1 MEALPLDFGDF
12 NGLVENLRGAALC
25 TTPIGIRFARG
36 AVTYEVAVQNS
47 RILIA
52 AAVEAGVRRIVHISI
67 TNPSEDSPL
76 PYFQGKALVEKAI
89 QEPGLSYAILR
100 PTVLFSPE
108 DVLINNIA
116 WFLRRF
122 PAFPIAG
129 SGDYPIQPVFVD
141 DLAQLAVNAGAG
153 SEEVVLDAVGPETF
167 TFEEMVRLI
176 ARRVGSRARLI
187 HVRPSVAL
195 LAARMAGWLVRDVVL
210 TRDEID
216 GLMAGHLVSADPP
229 PPPPGSPS
237 GWRPKALRWDGATPR
252 NWAATTA
259 ARKVAHEIGWEKRTP
274 KSDKIERRRCQYERC
289 PSRKIHEGIPPGSS
303 EAGNGREAIIA
314 GGSPP
319 VVPGA
324 IDVRVLGE
332 GTKGRQTGRCR
343 QDVQALD

>member
-1 MEALPLDFGDF
+1 MSQSSLSVVTGAFGYSGKYIARRLLEQGGIVKTLTRTPASRSPFGDWVEALPLDFGDF
-12 NGLVENLRGAALC
+12 NGLVENLRGAATLYN
-25 TTPIGIRFARG
+25 TYWIRFARG
-36 AVTYEVAVQNS
+36 TVTHDVAVQNS
-47 RILIA
+47 RILIGA
-52 AAVEAGVRRIVHISI
+52 AAEAAVSRIVHISI
-67 TNPSEDSPL
+67 TDPSEDSPL
-76 PYFQGKALVEKAI
+76 PYFRGKALVEKAI
-89 QEPGLSYAILR
+89 HESGLSYAILR

-153 SEEVVLDAVGPETF
+153 SEDVVLDAVGPETF

-216 GLMAGHLVSADPP
+216 GLRAGHLVSADPP
-229 PPPPGSPS
+229 TASTRFTE
-237 GWRPKALRWDGATPR
+237 WLEAEGATLGRRYASELGRHYRRPR
-252 NWAATTA
+252 LALKAN
-259 ARKVAHEIGWEKRTP
+259 
-274 KSDKIERRRCQYERC
+274 KSREETMD
-289 PSRKIHEGIPPGSS
+289 SS
-303 EAGNGREAIIA
+303 
-314 GGSPP
+314 
-319 VVPGA
+319 
-324 IDVRVLGE
+324 
-332 GTKGRQTGRCR
+332 
-343 QDVQALD
+343 

>member
-1 MEALPLDFGDF
+1 MKIP
-12 NGLVENLRGAALC
+12 
-25 TTPIGIRFARG
+25 
-36 AVTYEVAVQNS
+36 Q
-47 RILIA
+47 
-52 AAVEAGVRRIVHISI
+52 
-67 TNPSEDSPL
+67 
-76 PYFQGKALVEKAI
+76 
-89 QEPGLSYAILR
+89 
-100 PTVLFSPE
+100 

-153 SEEVVLDAVGPETF
+153 SKDVVLDAVGPETF

-229 PPPPGSPS
+229 TASTRFTE
-237 GWRPKALRWDGATPR
+237 WLEAEGATL
-252 NWAATTA
+252 
-259 ARKVAHEIGWEKRTP
+259 
-274 KSDKIERRRCQYERC
+274 ERRFCLAN
-289 PSRKIHEGIPPGSS
+289 S
-303 EAGNGREAIIA
+303 NGLGLWNRLFQL
-314 GGSPP
+314 S
-319 VVPGA
+319 V
-324 IDVRVLGE
+324 DVRYRRYLQKVCKQSGGVPSL
-332 GTKGRQTGRCR
+332 
-343 QDVQALD
+343 

>member
-1 MEALPLDFGDF
+1 MSQSNRSVVTGAFGHTGKYIARRLLEQGGIVKTLTRTPASRSPFGDRVEALPLDFGDLD
-12 NGLVENLRGAALC
+12 GLVENLRGVDTLYN
-25 TTPIGIRFARG
+25 TYWIRFARG
-36 AVTYEVAVQNS
+36 TVTHDIAVQNS
-47 RILIA
+47 RILIG

-67 TNPSEDSPL
+67 TNPSENSPL
-76 PYFQGKALVEKAI
+76 PYFRGKALVEKAI
-89 QEPGLSYAILR
+89 HESGLSYAILR

-129 SGDYPIQPVFVD
+129 SGEYPIQPVFVD

-153 SEEVVLDAVGPETF
+153 SEDVVLDTVGPETF

-187 HVRPSVAL
+187 HIRPSVAL

-229 PPPPGSPS
+229 TASTRFTE
-237 GWRPKALRWDGATPR
+237 WLEAEGATL
-252 NWAATTA
+252 
-259 ARKVAHEIGWEKRTP
+259 G
-274 KSDKIERRRCQYERC
+274 RRYA
-289 PSRKIHEGIPPGSS
+289 S
-303 EAGNGREAIIA
+303 ELGRHYRR
-314 GGSPP
+314 P
-319 VVPGA
+319 
-324 IDVRVLGE
+324 
-332 GTKGRQTGRCR
+332 
-343 QDVQALD
+343 

>member
-1 MEALPLDFGDF
+1 MRSRVL
-12 NGLVENLRGAALC
+12 
-25 TTPIGIRFARG
+25 IG
-36 AVTYEVAVQNS
+36 
-47 RILIA
+47 

-67 TNPSEDSPL
+67 TNPSENSPL
-76 PYFQGKALVEKAI
+76 PYFRGKALVEKAI
-89 QEPGLSYAILR
+89 RESGLSYAILR

-153 SEEVVLDAVGPETF
+153 SEDVVLDAVGPETF

-229 PPPPGSPS
+229 TASTRFTE
-237 GWRPKALRWDGATPR
+237 WLEAEGATL
-252 NWAATTA
+252 
-259 ARKVAHEIGWEKRTP
+259 G
-274 KSDKIERRRCQYERC
+274 RRYA
-289 PSRKIHEGIPPGSS
+289 S
-303 EAGNGREAIIA
+303 ELGRHYRR
-314 GGSPP
+314 P
-319 VVPGA
+319 
-324 IDVRVLGE
+324 
-332 GTKGRQTGRCR
+332 
-343 QDVQALD
+343 

>member
-12 NGLVENLRGAALC
+12 DGLVENLRGVDTLC
-25 TTPIGIRFARG
+25 NTYWIRFTRG
-36 AVTYEVAVQNS
+36 TVTQDIAVQNS
-47 RILIA
+47 RILIG

-67 TNPSEDSPL
+67 ANPSENSPL
-76 PYFQGKALVEKAI
+76 PYFRGKALVEKAI
-89 QEPGLSYAILR
+89 RESGLSYAILR

-141 DLAQLAVNAGAG
+141 DLAQLAVNAATG
-153 SEEVVLDAVGPETF
+153 SEDVVLDAVGPEAF

-176 ARRVGSRARLI
+176 ARRVDSRARLI

-216 GLMAGHLVSADPP
+216 GLLAGHLVSVDPP
-229 PPPPGSPS
+229 TGSTRFTE
-237 GWRPKALRWDGATPR
+237 WLEAEGATL
-252 NWAATTA
+252 
-259 ARKVAHEIGWEKRTP
+259 G
-274 KSDKIERRRCQYERC
+274 RRYASELDRHYRC
-289 PSRKIHEGIPPGSS
+289 P
-303 EAGNGREAIIA
+303 
-314 GGSPP
+314 
-319 VVPGA
+319 
-324 IDVRVLGE
+324 
-332 GTKGRQTGRCR
+332 
-343 QDVQALD
+343 